1 MKSLIFF
8 GLIFTC
14 SFGYAQTQSD
24 SIQIDTIQIDTIQT
38 ILLVKP
44 QPQVNLFEQQ
54 LAKQLCYKAFFCRL
68 EDDLSTK
75 KFRVNVGVDVR

>member
-24 SIQIDTIQIDTIQT
+24 SIQIDTIQT